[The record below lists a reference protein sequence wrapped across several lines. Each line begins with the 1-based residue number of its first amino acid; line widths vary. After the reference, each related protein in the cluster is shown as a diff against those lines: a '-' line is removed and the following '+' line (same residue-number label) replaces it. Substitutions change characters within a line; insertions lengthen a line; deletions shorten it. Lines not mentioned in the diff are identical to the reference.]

1 MADFNHIDQARKL
14 LGLNETATLQEIKSA
29 YKGLARRYHPDRN
42 NGTDDATEAMKD
54 LNWAYQ
60 LLMGYCN
67 DYKYSFDQEDVA
79 RTYPQE
85 EYLRRF
91 YYGWFDNI

>member
-1 MADFNHIDQARKL
+1 MADYNQIDEARKI
-14 LGLNETATLQEIKSA
+14 LGLSESATLKEIRGAFKS
-29 YKGLARRYHPDRN
+29 LAKRYHPDKN
-42 NGTDDATEAMKD
+42 DGTQDTTEAMKK

-60 LLMGYCN
+60 LLINYCN
-67 DYKYSFDQEDVA
+67 DYKYSFNQEDVA